1 MATDS
6 FFNVSAFRKALQS
19 GAKPNLFKMGLTI
32 PAGKDIDT
40 GGFLKTNFNALCK
53 SGAIPGFTVGVIEV
67 PFRGRR
73 IKVPGDRTYAEWT
86 ATIVN
91 DQNQEMRKA
100 FDRWLK
106 AINNPDGTVDP
117 RTSAD
122 DDYRTT
128 ILIQHLKTNGN
139 ISRQYTLE
147 DAFPTDVSAIDL
159 SYDTTDAI
167 QEFTVTF
174 QYHYVTVG
182 NTVDAA
188 GNAALA
194 TEATSASVKA

>member
-19 GAKPNLFKMGLTI
+19 GAKPNLFKMSLTI
-32 PAGKDIDT
+32 PTGRGIDDDS
-40 GGFLKTNFNALCK
+40 FLGTNFNALCK

-91 DQNQEMRKA
+91 DQNQNMRKA

-106 AINNPDGTVDP
+106 SINNPDGTVDP
-117 RTSAD
+117 RTSAN

-128 ILIQHLKTNGN
+128 ITIQHLKTNGG

-159 SYDTTDAI
+159 SYDTTDTI

-174 QYHYVTVG
+174 QYHYVTAG
-182 NTVDAA
+182 DTVDAGA
-188 GNAALA
+188 DASLA
-194 TEATSASVKA
+194 TEATSSAA